1 MTVFHPAT
9 PSGYT
14 IFCDDVR
21 HEITGKQILIGVYNA
36 DLVVESL
43 PALLPSFNFVI
54 HYRERKNESELP
66 VKIVIT
72 VPTPDDQ
79 PILEMDIPREGFK
92 QAPPP
97 PDAIE
102 GEMLSAVNM
111 TSSVAGLLL
120 THIGRIKVRAYR
132 GDDEIRLGTLR
143 IRLRSEWEEELR
155 KQASAMK
162 EAAN

>member
-1 MTVFHPAT
+1 MTVFHPPT

-21 HEITGKQILIGVYNA
+21 HENTGKQILIGVYNG

-43 PALLPSFNFVI
+43 PALLPVFNFVI
-54 HYRERKNESELP
+54 HYRERKGESELP

-72 VPTPDDQ
+72 VPTPEDQ
-79 PILEMDIPREGFK
+79 RIFEIDIPREALK
-92 QAPPP
+92 QVTPAT
-97 PDAIE
+97 DAVE
-102 GEMLSAVNM
+102 GEMLSELNL
-111 TSSVAGLLL
+111 TSSANGLVL

-143 IRLRSEWEEELR
+143 IRLRAEWEEEMR
-155 KQASAMK
+155 KSAETK